1 MNYTFA
7 KYNIVCVSKKAKSH
21 CKLDSEIILIHNIF
35 NKKERQ
41 RLNIVFFITPL
52 LPLNGLQVPLM

>member
-7 KYNIVCVSKKAKSH
+7 KYNIVCVSKKAKIH

-41 RLNIVFFITPL
+41 RLNIVF
-52 LPLNGLQVPLM
+52 